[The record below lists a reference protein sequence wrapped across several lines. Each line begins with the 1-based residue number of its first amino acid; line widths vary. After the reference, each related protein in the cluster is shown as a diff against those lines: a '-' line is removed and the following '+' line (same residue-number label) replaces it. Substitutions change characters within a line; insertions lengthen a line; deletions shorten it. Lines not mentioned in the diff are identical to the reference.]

1 MVMRRLRGENV
12 NRGERREDI
21 RERRTRTARKAE
33 DVLVTAQERMPL
45 APGSEL
51 GVATGR
57 KGPGDRGDGT

>member
-1 MVMRRLRGENV
+1 M

-33 DVLVTAQERMPL
+33 DVLVTAQERIPL

-51 GVATGR
+51 GAAPGR
-57 KGPGDRGDGT
+57 KGPGDRGDST